1 VLGWA
6 GHELQWDHEPGGR
19 EEDVRTLYTT
29 DDLAQARELIARYGV
44 DYVVHGPIE
53 RTTYG
58 DAGLDKW
65 DTLGERVFEQE
76 GTTIWR
82 LNQR

>member
-1 VLGWA
+1 MDDRRSPS
-6 GHELQWDHEPGGR
+6 H
-19 EEDVRTLYTT
+19 TT

-65 DTLGERVFEQE
+65 DSLGERVFERD
-76 GTTIWR
+76 GTTIW
-82 LNQR
+82 QII